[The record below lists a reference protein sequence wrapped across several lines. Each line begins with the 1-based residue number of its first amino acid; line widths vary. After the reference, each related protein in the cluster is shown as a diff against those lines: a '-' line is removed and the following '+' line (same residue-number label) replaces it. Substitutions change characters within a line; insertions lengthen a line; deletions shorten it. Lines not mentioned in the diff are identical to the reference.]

1 MPTVLPTSHEYS
13 VSGRMW
19 QPVTS
24 ATCRRETLEVY
35 EQVSV
40 TTRAID
46 SIRSMIRR
54 GELRPGDRLPPEQEL
69 ADRLG
74 VSRGSLRE
82 AVRAL
87 SQINVLDVRRGDGTY
102 VTSLA
107 PSELLSGLSF
117 AMELLQTHQVDEV
130 LEVRRILFPAAT
142 ALAAQRVTAEQLAAM
157 HDVVD
162 ELEVATDPADVA
174 ALQREFQRLVGA
186 ATGNE
191 TLSSILMAIQTRD
204 ENLRR
209 AWLASPK
216 RRAVALAH
224 DRMLLEA
231 FELRD
236 SEMARSIA
244 TVRVD
249 TREQWIERLR
259 ASRDDAGT
267 SDESGELVD
276 AAAETPS

>member
-1 MPTVLPTSHEYS
+1 M
-13 VSGRMW
+13 
-19 QPVTS
+19 
-24 ATCRRETLEVY
+24 
-35 EQVSV
+35 SV
-40 TTRAID
+40 TTKAID

-54 GELRPGDRLPPEQEL
+54 GELQPGERLPPEQEL
-69 ADRLG
+69 AERLG

-130 LEVRRILFPAAT
+130 LEVRRMLFPAAT
-142 ALAAQRVTAEQLAAM
+142 ALAARRVTAEQLAAM

-162 ELEVATDPADVA
+162 ELEAATEPADVA

-191 TLSSILMAIQTRD
+191 TLSSILMAIQIRD

-209 AWLASPK
+209 AWLTSPK

-224 DRMLLEA
+224 DRMLLDA
-231 FELRD
+231 FEHRD

-259 ASRDDAGT
+259 AAG
-267 SDESGELVD
+267 DGEHALDELVD
-276 AAAETPS
+276 AAASEAP